1 MTIGLSLR
9 ILMVKNT
16 SKAVLFFILVIS
28 LIPQILV
35 QTGCANIMPPL
46 GGLRDTIPPIL
57 LKASP
62 ADSSKNFKDSRITL
76 TFDEFIQL
84 DNPRTNLV
92 LSPVPKREP
101 EVTSSLRTVTVK
113 LKDTLQP
120 NTTYTINF
128 GNAIKDVNEGNIN
141 KNFTYI
147 FSTGPYFDSLTL
159 TGKVI
164 LAETGKPDSTLTVM
178 LHQHGED
185 SAVFNENPR
194 FLTHLDS
201 AGNFRFR
208 NLPYG
213 KFYIYALEDMGS
225 HRYTS
230 GKQKFAFADSP
241 VVLHLVNEPVTLYAF
256 AEESQVTGTS
266 RSGVPQLGAKP
277 KISSNTEKRLR
288 IQTNLSAGQLDLLSG
303 LELSFEQPLKN
314 LDTSLIHFSTDSSFT
329 PVKNYQLIEDT
340 SKKKLTIQHEWKEN
354 TLYHV
359 IIEKNFAQDTLGR
372 GLLKTDTLAFTTK
385 KRSDYGS
392 LTLRFRNFDPSINP
406 VLLFVN
412 NNAVAKSFPLTSPQL
427 NLPLFP
433 PGEYELR
440 ILHDRN
446 KNGKWDTGEFFGKR
460 IQPEIVK
467 PLTRKINVK
476 PDWENDF
483 DIAL

>member
-1 MTIGLSLR
+1 
-9 ILMVKNT
+9 MVKNT
-16 SKAVLFFILVIS
+16 SKAVLFFILIIS

-62 ADSSKNFKDSRITL
+62 ADSSKNFKDSHITL

-84 DNPRTNLV
+84 DNPRTNLI
-92 LSPVPKREP
+92 LSPLPKKEP
-101 EVTSSLRTVTVK
+101 EVTSSLRTIIVK

-128 GNAIKDVNEGNIN
+128 GNAIRDVNEGNID

-147 FSTGPYFDSLTL
+147 FSTGSYFDSLML

-164 LAETGKPDSTLTVM
+164 SAETGKPDSTLVVI

-201 AGNFRFR
+201 AGNFHFR

-213 KFYIYALEDMGS
+213 KFYIYALEDMGA

-230 GKQKFAFADSP
+230 PKQLFAFADTP
-241 VVLHLVNEPVTLYAF
+241 VVLSIMNKPVVLYAF
-256 AEESQVTGTS
+256 AEEPGGSRTS
-266 RSGVPQLGAKP
+266 SVPQLGTKQKVGGGNA
-277 KISSNTEKRLR
+277 EKRLR
-288 IQTNLSAGQLDLLSG
+288 IQTNLLAGQLDLLNG
-303 LELSFEQPLKN
+303 LELNFEQPLKN
-314 LDTSLIHFSTDSSFT
+314 LDTSLIHFSTDSTFT
-329 PVKNYQLIEDT
+329 PITNYQLIEDT
-340 SKKKLTIQHEWKEN
+340 SKKKLTLQYQWKEN

-359 IIEKNFAQDTLGR
+359 IIDKNFAQDTLGKA
-372 GLLKTDTLAFTTK
+372 LLKTDTLAFKTK
-385 KRSDYGS
+385 KNSDYGS
-392 LTLRFRNFDPSINP
+392 LTIRFTNFDPSINP

-412 NNAVAKSFPLTSPQL
+412 NNTVVKSLPLTSSKI
-427 NLPLFP
+427 NLSLFP
-433 PGEYELR
+433 PGDFELR
-440 ILHDRN
+440 ILQDRN

-460 IQPEIVK
+460 LQPEIVK
-467 PLTRKINVK
+467 PVSRKINVK

>member
-1 MTIGLSLR
+1 
-9 ILMVKNT
+9 MVKNT
-16 SKAVLFFILVIS
+16 GKAVLFFILIIS
-28 LIPQILV
+28 LISQLLV

-62 ADSSKNFKDSRITL
+62 PDSSKNFKDSHITL

-84 DNPRTNLV
+84 DNPRTNLI

-101 EVTSSLRTVTVK
+101 EVTSSLRTITVK

-147 FSTGPYFDSLTL
+147 FSTGSYFDSLTL
-159 TGKVI
+159 TGKVL
-164 LAETGKPDSTLTVM
+164 LAETGKPDSALVVM

-230 GKQKFAFADSP
+230 EKQIFAFADTP
-241 VVLHLVNEPVTLYAF
+241 VVLHLTNERVTLYAF
-256 AEESQVTGTS
+256 SEQPGGGGKGAT
-266 RSGVPQLGAKP
+266 GVPQLGTKP
-277 KISSNTEKRLR
+277 KVGGGNTEKRLR
-288 IQTNLSAGQLDLLSG
+288 IQTNLSSGQLDLLSG
-303 LELSFEQPLKN
+303 LEMNFEQPLKN
-314 LDTSLIHFSTDSSFT
+314 LDTSLIHFSTDSLFT
-329 PVKNYQLIEDT
+329 PIKNYQLIEDT
-340 SKKKLTIQHEWKEN
+340 SKKKLTLQYEWKEN

-372 GLLKTDTLAFTTK
+372 TLLKTDTLAFTTK

-392 LTLRFRNFDPSINP
+392 LTIRFTNFDPSINP

-412 NNAVAKSFPLTSPQL
+412 NNTVVKSMPLISSRI

-433 PGEYELR
+433 PGDFELR
-440 ILHDRN
+440 ILQDRN
-446 KNGKWDTGEFFGKR
+446 KNGKWDTGQFFGKHL
-460 IQPEIVK
+460 QPEIVK
-467 PLTRKINVK
+467 PVSRKINVK